1 MWSSVGPGKLKQ
13 QFRQFD
19 WSFIRGST
27 LLSVGTALGR
37 LLAMAFWLIL
47 ARVFVPADYGA
58 VQYAITLGGLIAVAT
73 QPFGQYVL
81 ARYVGSAR
89 ENPEQ
94 LRSVLANGLFF
105 LGLLTLLSLGLALP
119 ALAAVNQL
127 TLHVLLLFAGLTLYY
142 SYWGLATGFMAS
154 GRLTAV
160 YVGSNLLQLVAV
172 FLVVQWSDAM
182 SPALAAAIYALS
194 YVPVIVALQARWP
207 LPLALRRSDLRLDTL
222 RELARFS
229 WPIWVSHV
237 SYMLYTAIPI
247 LLLEYHLFLD
257 DLGVFS
263 LANTLTAAFTII
275 NYSIATLFLPRIANA
290 AAEQRRPLLLRTLA
304 VVGLLNAVMFAGYLL
319 LVQWVVIG
327 LFGVAY
333 AGDLGTYVF
342 LALATIASGIQLLIT
357 AALIGSGNVWLE
369 AAGRMLQCLVV
380 GVVAWWL
387 VPQQAALGAAI
398 AALAGALAA
407 LVFYA
412 LMGILWRPAPAR
424 VYAGERTKE

>member
-1 MWSSVGPGKLKQ
+1 MKQ

-37 LLAMAFWLIL
+37 LLAMGFWLIL

-58 VQYAITLGGLIAVAT
+58 VQYAITIGGLIAVAT

-89 ENPEQ
+89 ANCQQ
-94 LRSVLANGLFF
+94 LRAVITNGLFF
-105 LGLLTLLSLGLALP
+105 LTALALLSLGLAIP
-119 ALAAVNQL
+119 ILAALRQL
-127 TLHVLLLFAGLTLYY
+127 TFEVLLLFAGLTLYY
-142 SYWGLATGFMAS
+142 GYWGLATGFTAS
-154 GRLTAV
+154 GQLTAV
-160 YVGSNLLQLVAV
+160 YVGSNLLQLVMV
-172 FLVVQWSDAM
+172 FIVFWFSDALT
-182 SPALAAAIYALS
+182 PALAAAIYALS

-207 LPLALRRSDLRLDTL
+207 LPLALSRSDLRLDML
-222 RELARFS
+222 GDLARFS
-229 WPIWVSHV
+229 WPIWVSHI

-257 DLGVFS
+257 ALGVFS

-275 NYSIATLFLPRIANA
+275 NHSIATLFLSRISQAPA
-290 AAEQRRPLLLRTLA
+290 GQRRLLLLRTLA
-304 VVGLLNAVMFAGYLL
+304 VVALLNAVILAGYLL

-342 LALATIASGIQLLIT
+342 LALATIAGGIQLLIT

-369 AAGRMLQCLVV
+369 ASARMLQCLVV

-407 LVFYA
+407 LAFYSLA
-412 LMGILWRPAPAR
+412 GIYQRSEPPLGAR
-424 VYAGERTKE
+424 M